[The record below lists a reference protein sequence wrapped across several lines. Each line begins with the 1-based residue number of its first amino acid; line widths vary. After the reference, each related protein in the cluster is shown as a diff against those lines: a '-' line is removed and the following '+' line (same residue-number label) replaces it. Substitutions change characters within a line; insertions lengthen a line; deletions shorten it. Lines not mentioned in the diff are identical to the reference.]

1 MTIERPEVIPVDA
14 EVRLEARVAVPP
26 HSGRAAVIAHPHPL
40 YGGDLDNPV
49 VVRIAEVCQAAGL
62 ATVRFN
68 FRGVGR
74 STGTHGGGVAER
86 ADLAAAAG
94 YAGQLVSDPDGVAL
108 AGYSFGA
115 IVVAAVAP
123 GRRLAGVA
131 LVAPPLGM
139 TGPDGLGRLDEI
151 SAPVLIIGAGRD
163 EYCSRDLLEQLRVRT
178 PRAEVHVIEDSGHF
192 FFGKL
197 YPLGERV
204 AVWARQIA
212 GAA

>member
-1 MTIERPEVIPVDA
+1 MTAERPEVIEVDG
-14 EVRLEARVAVPP
+14 EVRLEAQVATPP
-26 HSGRAAVIAHPHPL
+26 DSTRAVVIAHPHPL

-74 STGTHGGGVAER
+74 STATHGGGVAER
-86 ADLAAAAG
+86 DDLIAAAE
-94 YAGQLVSDPDGVAL
+94 YAGRLVGDQYGVAL

-115 IVVAAVAP
+115 VVAAAVAP
-123 GRRLAGVA
+123 GRHLTGVA
-131 LVAPPLGM
+131 LVAPPLAM
-139 TGPDGLGRLDEI
+139 TGLDGLGRLAEI
-151 SAPVLIIGAGRD
+151 SAPVLIVGAGQD
-163 EYCSRDLLEQLRVRT
+163 EYCPRDLLDQLRLRT

-204 AVWARQIA
+204 GGWARRIA